1 MVTAKNPSPLTKD
14 SELSNALSACKS
26 AFYSVG
32 LFSLGINLLLLLPSI
47 YMLQVYDRVLPSSS
61 ESTLVMLTL
70 IALFF
75 FVIMGA
81 LEWSRAQM
89 MNVVSL
95 RVDALLSGRIYDAMF
110 IQTLASG
117 GRSAT
122 AQPLN
127 DLHQLRQFMTGPG
140 LFAFFDAPWLPIY
153 IFVLFL
159 FHPAFGS
166 VAIGSGIILLLI
178 AFWNEKATH
187 SDHEKASKEASAAQQ
202 ITQANLRNAE
212 VIEAMGMLPQ
222 LKQRWK
228 SRQSQHLSF
237 QSRATAKG
245 GLITALSKLFRLS
258 IQSLILGLGAYLAIH
273 REISPGLV
281 VAGSILLGRAL
292 APLDQII
299 AHWRGLLHAL
309 QAYQHLD
316 KLLTSI
322 PAKSETMPLPAV
334 AGEIRVENCVVTPPG
349 AESPVL
355 KGISFV
361 LEPGMHLAIVGP
373 SAAGKSTLARALLGL
388 YIPDSGAVRL
398 DGAELNQWDRP
409 ELGKYL
415 GYLPQD
421 VELLE
426 GSISENI
433 ARFDEIDPEQVV
445 FAAQKAGIHEMIL
458 RLPAGYDTRIEGQGN
473 VLSAGQRQRLG
484 LARALYNNPQ
494 FILLDE
500 PNSNL
505 DHEGDAALQ
514 NTLVTLKK
522 SNKTVIVITHRG
534 NILSLMDKILL
545 IAHGEIV
552 HYGAR
557 DQVLNAIQQSAQK
570 PATPAE
576 AVSLKASFTM

>member
-1 MVTAKNPSPLTKD
+1 
-14 SELSNALSACKS
+14 
-26 AFYSVG
+26 
-32 LFSLGINLLLLLPSI
+32 
-47 YMLQVYDRVLPSSS
+47 
-61 ESTLVMLTL
+61 
-70 IALFF
+70 
-75 FVIMGA
+75 
-81 LEWSRAQM
+81 
-89 MNVVSL
+89 
-95 RVDALLSGRIYDAMF
+95 
-110 IQTLASG
+110 
-117 GRSAT
+117 
-122 AQPLN
+122 
-127 DLHQLRQFMTGPG
+127 
-140 LFAFFDAPWLPIY
+140 
-153 IFVLFL
+153 
-159 FHPAFGS
+159 
-166 VAIGSGIILLLI
+166 
-178 AFWNEKATH
+178 
-187 SDHEKASKEASAAQQ
+187 
-202 ITQANLRNAE
+202 
-212 VIEAMGMLPQ
+212 
-222 LKQRWK
+222 
-228 SRQSQHLSF
+228 
-237 QSRATAKG
+237 
-245 GLITALSKLFRLS
+245 
-258 IQSLILGLGAYLAIH
+258 
-273 REISPGLV
+273 
-281 VAGSILLGRAL
+281 
-292 APLDQII
+292 
-299 AHWRGLLHAL
+299 
-309 QAYQHLD
+309 
-316 KLLTSI
+316 
-322 PAKSETMPLPAV
+322 MPLPAV

-349 AESPVL
+349 AESPVI

-388 YIPDSGAVRL
+388 YMPDSGAVRL

-409 ELGKYL
+409 ELGKHL

-433 ARFDEIDPEQVV
+433 ARFDEIDPDQVV

-514 NTLVTLKK
+514 NTLVSLKK

-557 DQVLNAIQQSAQK
+557 DHVLNAIQQSAQK
-570 PATPAE
+570 PATTPAE
-576 AVSLKASFTM
+576 ALSLKASFTM